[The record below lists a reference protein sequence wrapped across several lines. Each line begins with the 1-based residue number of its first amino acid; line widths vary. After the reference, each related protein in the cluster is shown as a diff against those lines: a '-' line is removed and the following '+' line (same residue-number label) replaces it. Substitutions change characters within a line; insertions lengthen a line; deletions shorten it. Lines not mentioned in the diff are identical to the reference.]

1 MQRVVGF
8 NTSIHPRV
16 QLYNDSK
23 TPVVLNAVIVKEDE
37 TDWLIN
43 QQPTAYPCANSDI
56 SFQYEE
62 QTKPETKYQQIPSTD
77 ATVGQISKIKPNQRV
92 NVSGT
97 LSLGD
102 KKPKEVFIKPVMLSL
117 EV

>member
-1 MQRVVGF
+1 M
-8 NTSIHPRV
+8 

-23 TPVVLNAVIVKEDE
+23 TPVVLKGVIVKEDE

-43 QQPTAYPCANSDI
+43 QQSTAYPCANSDI

-62 QTKPETKYQQIPSTD
+62 QTKPETNYQQIPSTD